1 MNSNI
6 RTQQGMTLVVA
17 LVMLVMLTLFAVTAM
32 NTGTTNLKV
41 VGNMQAR
48 SEAVGAAQQLVET
61 VLSTPTFISNPAN
74 AVVNPCGGTA
84 NTACTDVNGDG
95 VNDYTTVL
103 SPQPACVFVRPIKIV
118 ELNLS
123 NTEDLGCAAGQQQ
136 QFGVTGSVSGDSLC
150 ANTVWEIT
158 AVTTGVAT
166 GAKATVT
173 QGIGVRV
180 SSDDTTA
187 TCL

>member
-1 MNSNI
+1 MR
-6 RTQQGMTLVVA
+6 RTVQAQRGMTLVIA
-17 LVMLVMLTLFAVTAM
+17 LVMLVMLTLFAVTAL
-32 NTGTTNLKV
+32 NTGTTNLKI

-48 SEAVGAAQQLVET
+48 SEAMGAAQQTVET

-74 AVVNPCGGTA
+74 AVVNPCGAA
-84 NTACTDVNGDG
+84 NTTCTDINGDG

-103 SPQPACVFVRPIKIV
+103 SPAPACVFVRPIKIV
-118 ELNLS
+118 ELNLG
-123 NTEDLGCAAGQQQ
+123 NTEDLGCAAGQAQ
-136 QFGVTGSVSGDSLC
+136 QFGVTGSVTGDSLC

-158 AVTTGVAT
+158 AATTAVGS

-180 SSDDTTA
+180 SSDDTTS

>member
-1 MNSNI
+1 MNLNI
-6 RTQQGMTLVVA
+6 RTQRGMTLVVA

-48 SEAVGAAQQLVET
+48 SEAFGTAQQVVET

-74 AVVNPCGGTA
+74 AIVNPCGAA
-84 NTACTDVNGDG
+84 NTTCTDVNGDG

-103 SPQPACVFVRPIKIV
+103 SPQPSCVFIRPIKIV
-118 ELNLS
+118 ELSLS
-123 NTEDLGCAAGQQQ
+123 NPEDLGCAAGQAQ

-158 AVTTGVAT
+158 AVTTSASS
-166 GAKATVT
+166 GARSAVT
-173 QGIGVRV
+173 QGVGIRV
-180 SSDDTTA
+180 SSDDTAA
-187 TCL
+187 TCI